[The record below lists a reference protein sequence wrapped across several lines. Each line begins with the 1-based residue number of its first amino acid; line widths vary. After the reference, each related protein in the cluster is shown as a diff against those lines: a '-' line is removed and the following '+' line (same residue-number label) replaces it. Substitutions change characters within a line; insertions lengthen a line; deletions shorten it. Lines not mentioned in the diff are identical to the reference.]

1 MLISLSSARRIAAG
15 AVGASAVAG
24 AMLFGATPAA
34 NATPTFTHVAP
45 ASPAGFGSPLP
56 DRPGF
61 GGGHGGY
68 GHGGF
73 GRGGVG
79 RGGFGHGGFGRGGF
93 GHRGGFWGHRG
104 GFGRGGFGQGG
115 FGRGYGFGRGF
126 GNHGW
131 WR

>member
-1 MLISLSSARRIAAG
+1 MLSSLSSARRIAAG

-34 NATPTFTHVAP
+34 NATPAVAHVAP
-45 ASPAGFGSPLP
+45 ASPAGFGAPLP

-61 GGGHGGY
+61 GGGHGGFGG

-73 GRGGVG
+73 G
-79 RGGFGHGGFGRGGF
+79 RGGFGHGGFGRGG
-93 GHRGGFWGHRG
+93 WGHGG
-104 GFGRGGFGQGG
+104 GFGRGW
-115 FGRGYGFGRGF
+115 GRGGFGRGF
-126 GNHGW
+126 GNHGFWGGRGFGWGHHGW